1 MAEILLVATKRVEP
15 LGEGKKEDAWKWVAI
30 DEQPQSKLESHQIA
44 RAISQATEAPSQ
56 LISIGKTNYG
66 HITMCDRQIAPVM
79 LRSSEVAEALLSL
92 ANVDNPGLEIPRQG
106 KFLQLPLCRLSEI
119 GICGPVHRIIAGSRV
134 NPDAGA
140 FTLSEHPGGAV
151 DFPVLWNHN
160 SKRETQ
166 LVVLPDK
173 QGKVVTGKSKEAAD
187 VWETATR
194 LHFNLDFDF
203 TSQPL
208 AACLTPERALGG
220 RAWPSFILHSK
231 GGDKVEKMDWV
242 YPVLLWANS
251 TLGLMSF
258 YIVGTRNQKGRSNLT
273 ISRLPELLVLD
284 PRQLLPGQVAIAKK
298 IFDRMRTK
306 DLMPANMADF
316 DPVRQELDTAVLRE
330 ILGYGKEVLERL
342 DVLRSQ
348 WCDES
353 PLASGRRKKHKKSL
367 VTN

>member
-1 MAEILLVATKRVEP
+1 MITI
-15 LGEGKKEDAWKWVAI
+15 GE
-30 DEQPQSKLESHQIA
+30 
-44 RAISQATEAPSQ
+44 
-56 LISIGKTNYG
+56 TNYG
-66 HITMCDRQIAPVM
+66 HITTCNRQIAPVM
-79 LRSSEVAEALLSL
+79 LRSSAVAEALLSL

-119 GICGPVHRIIAGSRV
+119 GICGPVDRIIAG
-134 NPDAGA
+134 NKINQDAGA
-140 FTLSEHPGGAV
+140 FTLSEHSGGAV
-151 DFPVLWNHN
+151 DFPVLWNHH

-173 QGKVVTGKSKEAAD
+173 QGKVVSGKSKEAAD
-187 VWETATR
+187 VWETSTR
-194 LHFNLDFDF
+194 LHFNRDFDF

-208 AACLTPERALGG
+208 AACLTPERALGD

-231 GGDKVEKMDWV
+231 GGDKVEKIDWV

-251 TLGLMSF
+251 TLGLISF

-284 PRQLLPGQVAIAKK
+284 PRQLSPGQIATAKK

-306 DLMPANMADF
+306 DFMPANTADF
-316 DPVRQELDTAVLRE
+316 DPVRQELDTVVLSE
-330 ILGYGKEVLERL
+330 MLGYGKEVLERL

-348 WCDES
+348 WCNES
-353 PLASGRRKKHKKSL
+353 HLASGRRKKHKEQL
-367 VTN
+367 VSN